1 MWWTAQKLKS
11 RGQNTRKR
19 AIEKLGCSEDPRAIV
34 LLAEVLRDQN
44 PLKRDLRIAAV
55 QGPYARGD
63 CPRPDIAALAIARI
77 GDTYL
82 CVALVLWSSERPEK
96 KSQSPG

>member
-1 MWWTAQKLKS
+1 MLEPRRQQARRLSLHQPADRGKQNSTMSQTAAAF
-11 RGQNTRKR
+11 RN
-19 AIEKLGCSEDPRAIV
+19 
-34 LLAEVLRDQN
+34 
-44 PLKRDLRIAAV
+44 LRIAAV
-55 QGPYARGD
+55 QGPCARGD

>member
-55 QGPYARGD
+55 QSLEKIGGQQAGD
-63 CPRPDIAALAIARI
+63 ALTRALRDKDYEVTMAAVRA
-77 GDTYL
+77 
-82 CVALVLWSSERPEK
+82 
-96 KSQSPG
+96 